1 MNKLNHRAVL
11 IGMLLICA
19 QDATLA
25 QTPTSIPDTIRNP
38 EVLGNEPLR
47 LPEQQPGPPP
57 KSPEMVLPPL
67 ESTPQDGQPLSGAL
81 EVEVRKIQLTGNHV
95 FSDQELSVITQP
107 YENRIITSEELQEIR
122 YKLSRYYIDRG
133 YINSG
138 AIIPDQQIED
148 GMIQI
153 EIIEGQL
160 IDIGIEGNDWLRTE
174 YIKRRIER
182 GQGPPLNISNIQQR
196 LLLLQQDP
204 LIERINAE
212 LRPGLK
218 PGESQ
223 LNVRVKEARPYQMG
237 LQFANDRSPSIGSY
251 SGRIWLAHNNL
262 TGFGDALTFGYGR
275 TEGLNDFD
283 GSYSLP
289 LNAYDTRLR
298 LYYQN
303 SNSDVVE
310 SQFSSANIRSRSE
323 TIGASLSHP
332 IIQTAEQTL
341 SIALGFEHR
350 RSKTFLG
357 DTFSFSPGVPEE
369 GRDKGES
376 TVSVVRFSQDW
387 LDRSM
392 NQVIAVRSR
401 FSVGIDVFDPTVNSS
416 GPDGKFF
423 AWLGQFQWIRRLPLW
438 DSQLIFRGDLQ
449 LASQPLLP
457 LEKFSVGGQHSVRGY
472 RENQLVRDNGFAAS
486 LEWRVPVFRL
496 PIPGLSQSADD
507 GMVQLAVFADFGWSE
522 NIALPP
528 PDLGNKVPTSPN
540 PRTISSAGL
549 GIRWDPSQKLHTEL
563 YWGKAFR
570 NIAHQSD
577 YDPQD
582 SGIHFLISTQ
592 LF

>member
-1 MNKLNHRAVL
+1 MNKLNHSTVL
-11 IGMLLICA
+11 IWMLLACVQGVTQA
-19 QDATLA
+19 QPL
-25 QTPTSIPDTIRNP
+25 PSP
-38 EVLGNEPLR
+38 EVLGKPPIR
-47 LPEQQPGPPP
+47 LPEKPPAPPP
-57 KSPEMVLPPL
+57 KPPEMVLPPL
-67 ESTPQDGQPLSGAL
+67 ESVPQDGQPLSRAL
-81 EVEVRKIQLTGNHV
+81 EVEVRKIQFIGNSV
-95 FSDQELSVITQP
+95 FSDEELSTITRP
-107 YENRIITSEELQEIR
+107 YENRTISSEALQEIR

-148 GMIQI
+148 GIIQI

-160 IDIGIEGNDWLRTE
+160 LDISIKGNDWLRTE
-174 YIKRRIER
+174 YVKRRIER

-204 LIERINAE
+204 LIERVNAE

-251 SGRIWLAHNNL
+251 SGRLWLAHNNL

-283 GSYSLP
+283 GSYSFP
-289 LNAYDTRLR
+289 LNAYDTRLS

-310 SQFSSANIRSRSE
+310 DPFSDVDIRSRSE
-323 TIGASLSHP
+323 TIGASLNQP
-332 IIQTAEQTL
+332 LIQTAEQTL
-341 SIALGFEHR
+341 SVALSFEYR
-350 RSKTFLG
+350 RSKTFFG
-357 DTFSFSPGVPEE
+357 GKASSFSPGVPDE
-369 GRDKGES
+369 GSNAGKS

-387 LDRSM
+387 LDRSL
-392 NQVIAVRSR
+392 NQVIAVRSKL
-401 FSVGIDVFDPTVNSS
+401 SVGIDVFDPTVNSS

-423 AWLGQFQWIRRLPLW
+423 SWLGQFQWIRRLPLW
-438 DSQLIFRGDLQ
+438 DSQLIFRSDLQ

-496 PIPGLSQSADD
+496 PIPGLSKSAED

-522 NIALPP
+522 NLALPP
-528 PDLGNKVPTSPN
+528 PPNPEDNVAASPD
-540 PRTISSAGL
+540 PRTISSVGL
-549 GIRWDPSQKLHTEL
+549 GIRWDPSKKFHSEL
-563 YWGKAFR
+563 YWGKALR
-570 NIAHQSD
+570 NIARKSE
-577 YDPQD
+577 YDLQD

>member
-1 MNKLNHRAVL
+1 MKKLNHDTVL
-11 IGMLLICA
+11 IWMLLACVQSVTQA
-19 QDATLA
+19 APL
-25 QTPTSIPDTIRNP
+25 PPP
-38 EVLGNEPLR
+38 EVLGEPPIR
-47 LPEQQPGPPP
+47 LPEKLPGPAP
-57 KSPEMVLPPL
+57 KAPEMVLPPL
-67 ESTPQDGQPLSGAL
+67 ESIPEDGQPLSRAL
-81 EVEVRKIQLTGNHV
+81 EVEVRKIQLIGNSV
-95 FSDQELSVITQP
+95 FSDQELSTITRP

-138 AIIPDQQIED
+138 AVIPDQQIED
-148 GMIQI
+148 GIIQI

-160 IDIGIEGNDWLRTE
+160 VDIGIEGNDWLRTE
-174 YIKRRIER
+174 YISRRIER

-223 LNVRVKEARPYQMG
+223 LNVRVKEARPYKMG

-251 SGRIWLAHNNL
+251 SGKIWLAHNNL

-283 GSYSLP
+283 GSYSIP
-289 LNAYDTRLR
+289 LNAYDTRFNV
-298 LYYQN
+298 YYQN
-303 SNSDVVE
+303 SSSDVVE
-310 SQFSSANIRSRSE
+310 DPFSDADIRSRSE
-323 TIGASLSHP
+323 TIGASLSQP
-332 IIQTAEQTL
+332 LIQTAEQTL
-341 SIALGFEHR
+341 SVAFSFEHR

-357 DTFSFSPGVPEE
+357 GKASSFSPGVPDT
-369 GRDKGES
+369 GSNAGKS

-387 LDRSM
+387 LDRSL

-423 AWLGQFQWIRRLPLW
+423 AWLGQFQWIRRLPLL
-438 DSQLIFRGDLQ
+438 DSQLIFRSDLQ

-457 LEKFSVGGQHSVRGY
+457 LEKFSVGGQYSVRGY

-522 NIALPP
+522 NIALPSP
-528 PDLGNKVPTSPN
+528 LKPEDQVAASPN
-540 PRTISSAGL
+540 PRTISSVGL
-549 GIRWDPSQKLHTEL
+549 GIRWDPSNKIHSEL
-563 YWGKAFR
+563 YWGKALR
-570 NIAHQSD
+570 NIDQKSA
-577 YDPQD
+577 YDLQD